1 MAYYQNPYLSQPMQT
16 NYVNQQSNGVNWVQ
30 GEAGARSWMLAPN
43 QTVLLM
49 DSETQRFFIKAADAS
64 GMPLPLRIF
73 EYKEVSGNQ
82 SVNPIA
88 ETKYVTKDEFEAF
101 KAELLKGG
109 KKDAELDF

>member
-1 MAYYQNPYLSQPMQT
+1 MAYYQNPYLSQPMQS

-82 SVNPIA
+82 SVSPIA